1 MEEKGKLG
9 LWRLVAI
16 VFGSVIGG
24 SIFNIAQN
32 MAHGAALGSVL
43 CAWGITGIGIGML
56 VSTFKIL
63 AKKRPDLTAGIYQ
76 YAQVGFGDWWGF
88 NMAWGYWLCV
98 ILGNV
103 TYAVLLNDSIG
114 AFLPVLN
121 EHGWQTVVFGSV
133 LIWLM
138 YYIVTRGI
146 QSASYIN
153 TLLSVLKFSCII
165 FIIIILAVSAKVGMF
180 TLDFWGNLN
189 PELPSVGAQV
199 SSCMLVTIW
208 SFLGIEGAVMMS
220 SRAKRHSDVG
230 KATITGFL
238 LALML
243 YILVTTL
250 CFGIM
255 TQPELAALPNPSLA
269 YALEVCAGP
278 WAKWFVISA
287 IILCV
292 AGGFVAWTL
301 LCAQT
306 PYEGA
311 VEKILPRQFLS
322 VNRHGVPAYGMRVS
336 SIAMTLCLLL
346 VVTAEDV
353 YLAAVNLASMMILP
367 CYLCC
372 GLYLLKLIFCN
383 RVWTSRNKKLPAI
396 IVIASG
402 TTIYCIYSIWA
413 GSLSLLVMTSM
424 FYTAGFPFFI
434 MARRQHRQN
443 GTSSTDKIISTR
455 ESVMSGVMLI
465 LACLS
470 IYMLATGRFALS

>member
-238 LALML
+238 LAL
-243 YILVTTL
+243 
-250 CFGIM
+250 
-255 TQPELAALPNPSLA
+255 SLIH
-269 YALEVCAGP
+269 
-278 WAKWFVISA
+278 ISEP
-287 IILCV
+287 
-292 AGGFVAWTL
+292 T
-301 LCAQT
+301 
-306 PYEGA
+306 
-311 VEKILPRQFLS
+311 
-322 VNRHGVPAYGMRVS
+322 
-336 SIAMTLCLLL
+336 
-346 VVTAEDV
+346 
-353 YLAAVNLASMMILP
+353 
-367 CYLCC
+367 
-372 GLYLLKLIFCN
+372 
-383 RVWTSRNKKLPAI
+383 
-396 IVIASG
+396 
-402 TTIYCIYSIWA
+402 
-413 GSLSLLVMTSM
+413 
-424 FYTAGFPFFI
+424 
-434 MARRQHRQN
+434 RR
-443 GTSSTDKIISTR
+443 
-455 ESVMSGVMLI
+455 
-465 LACLS
+465 
-470 IYMLATGRFALS
+470 

>member
-1 MEEKGKLG
+1 
-9 LWRLVAI
+9 
-16 VFGSVIGG
+16 
-24 SIFNIAQN
+24 
-32 MAHGAALGSVL
+32 
-43 CAWGITGIGIGML
+43 
-56 VSTFKIL
+56 
-63 AKKRPDLTAGIYQ
+63 
-76 YAQVGFGDWWGF
+76 
-88 NMAWGYWLCV
+88 
-98 ILGNV
+98 
-103 TYAVLLNDSIG
+103 
-114 AFLPVLN
+114 
-121 EHGWQTVVFGSV
+121 
-133 LIWLM
+133 
-138 YYIVTRGI
+138 
-146 QSASYIN
+146 
-153 TLLSVLKFSCII
+153 
-165 FIIIILAVSAKVGMF
+165 
-180 TLDFWGNLN
+180 
-189 PELPSVGAQV
+189 
-199 SSCMLVTIW
+199 
-208 SFLGIEGAVMMS
+208 MMS

-287 IILCV
+287 IILSV

-311 VEKILPRQFLS
+311 VVKILPRQFLS

-396 IVIASG
+396 IVIA
-402 TTIYCIYSIWA
+402 A
-413 GSLSLLVMTSM
+413 KHHHLL
-424 FYTAGFPFFI
+424 
-434 MARRQHRQN
+434 H
-443 GTSSTDKIISTR
+443 
-455 ESVMSGVMLI
+455 I
-465 LACLS
+465 LHL
-470 IYMLATGRFALS
+470 GRFAITPRHDLDVLHRRLPIFHNGTPPASSERHFLHG

>member
-43 CAWGITGIGIGML
+43 CAWGSPAS
-56 VSTFKIL
+56 VSGCSYPRLRFLLKTS
-63 AKKRPDLTAGIYQ
+63 DLTAGIYQ

-208 SFLGIEGAVMMS
+208 SFLGIEG
-220 SRAKRHSDVG
+220 
-230 KATITGFL
+230 
-238 LALML
+238 
-243 YILVTTL
+243 
-250 CFGIM
+250 
-255 TQPELAALPNPSLA
+255 Q
-269 YALEVCAGP
+269 
-278 WAKWFVISA
+278 
-287 IILCV
+287 
-292 AGGFVAWTL
+292 
-301 LCAQT
+301 
-306 PYEGA
+306 
-311 VEKILPRQFLS
+311 
-322 VNRHGVPAYGMRVS
+322 
-336 SIAMTLCLLL
+336 
-346 VVTAEDV
+346 
-353 YLAAVNLASMMILP
+353 
-367 CYLCC
+367 
-372 GLYLLKLIFCN
+372 
-383 RVWTSRNKKLPAI
+383 
-396 IVIASG
+396 
-402 TTIYCIYSIWA
+402 
-413 GSLSLLVMTSM
+413 
-424 FYTAGFPFFI
+424 
-434 MARRQHRQN
+434 
-443 GTSSTDKIISTR
+443 
-455 ESVMSGVMLI
+455 
-465 LACLS
+465 
-470 IYMLATGRFALS
+470 